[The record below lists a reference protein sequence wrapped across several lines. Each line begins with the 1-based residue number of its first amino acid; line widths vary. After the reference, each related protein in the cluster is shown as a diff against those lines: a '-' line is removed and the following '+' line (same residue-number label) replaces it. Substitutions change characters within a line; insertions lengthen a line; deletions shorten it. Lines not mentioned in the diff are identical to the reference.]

1 LGWSCQKPEERRG
14 VERDEAAIAP
24 VDPRRL
30 APDKKRRSPPRNPT
44 GLDEGAIH
52 LAASKTAAL
61 MPQAGGRVQITATF
75 APTVEEAEW
84 LTAKAIREGKS
95 VRGLIAE
102 LVRAA
107 AVDEA

>member
-1 LGWSCQKPEERRG
+1 MAPGPEEQKPPSKVRHLERR
-14 VERDEAAIAP
+14 IP
-24 VDPRRL
+24 QQPL
-30 APDKKRRSPPRNPT
+30 SPRNPT
-44 GLDEGAIH
+44 GLDEGAVQ
-52 LAASKTAAL
+52 AAARKAVAR
-61 MPQAGGRVQITATF
+61 MPQAGGRVQLTVTF
-75 APTVEEAEW
+75 ALTVEEAEW